1 MKAGVRGGAQG
12 HSRLR
17 RRARLGSTGCCL
29 GVRRINERREW
40 TMIPVSTV
48 LLKHDYW
55 LFPTKGLCCPVPLLI
70 ETVLIPSASLLL
82 PALQDRP
89 REAAAARPAG
99 PRPPS
104 PRTAASPELSGQL
117 GFKRSQRLR
126 QLLDLGNTRIV
137 SSRS

>member
-1 MKAGVRGGAQG
+1 M
-12 HSRLR
+12 
-17 RRARLGSTGCCL
+17 RLGSTGCCL
-29 GVRRINERREW
+29 GVRRINERREL

-55 LFPTKGLCCPVPLLI
+55 MFPTKGLCCPVPLLI
-70 ETVLIPSASLLL
+70 EPVLIPSASVLL

-104 PRTAASPELSGQL
+104 PRTAASPELLGQL

-137 SSRS
+137 WSRS

>member
-1 MKAGVRGGAQG
+1 
-12 HSRLR
+12 
-17 RRARLGSTGCCL
+17 L

-48 LLKHDYW
+48 LLNTLKHDYW

-70 ETVLIPSASLLL
+70 EPVLIPSASLLL
-82 PALQDRP
+82 PALQDQP

-104 PRTAASPELSGQL
+104 PRTAASPELLGQL

-126 QLLDLGNTRIV
+126 QLLDLGNTRIAW
-137 SSRS
+137 SRS